1 MCLSAGTSFKLLD
14 QVLDPHSA
22 LSRHDIQQKADS
34 KKKEPADSRN
44 LYLVKEGLIVTGTP
58 AAEGVSQSDMA
69 KRLRLEQ
76 SKTQMLKNLN
86 RFVSKDRLTVH
97 NIPPSY
103 DSTKFRNVVIK
114 ACGLKPKECRIMRE
128 NKPSMGQPLGKSKGY
143 GFLSFAKHEDALHCL
158 RKVNN
163 NPHVFGKNNV
173 SSWSSLSLDWIS
185 KVTPM

>member
-1 MCLSAGTSFKLLD
+1 MFD
-14 QVLDPHSA
+14 QVLDPHAA
-22 LSRHDIQQKADS
+22 LSRNDIQQKADS

-44 LYLVKEGLIVTGTP
+44 LYLAKEGLILTSTP

-76 SKTQMLKNLN
+76 SKAQLLRNLN
-86 RFVSKDRLTVH
+86 RFVSMERLTVH

-103 DSTKFRNVVIK
+103 DSTKFRNVVTK

-128 NKPSMGQPLGKSKGY
+128 NKPSMGEPLGKSKGF

-173 SSWSSLSLDWIS
+173 SSCSAISSGEN
-185 KVTPM
+185 